1 MLLGGFRDVDPEGE
15 HNFSPETG
23 GAVWEALNAFL
34 YDVILPGKSAE
45 IDMAWGGTMSMGL
58 HRAPRVERVDEQQ
71 VICAGM
77 SGMGVALAAE
87 VAEDAAR
94 IVAEGC

>member
-1 MLLGGFRDVDPEGE
+1 
-15 HNFSPETG
+15 
-23 GAVWEALNAFL
+23 
-34 YDVILPGKSAE
+34 
-45 IDMAWGGTMSMGL
+45 
-58 HRAPRVERVDEQQ
+58 VERVDEQQ